1 MNQLTFETNNSE
13 KIIESDF
20 LLRVSEKQYIEST
33 RKGKLYM
40 NSLGFF
46 RAMEQEGIGDKQE
59 GIMISNGTGML
70 LFEGQVLAEFKNMK
84 TYINCPIF
92 CASSID
98 LKQIEEGH
106 YEFVISSKMLQEIM
120 VDKTKQYEIL
130 LFEKKEFIKRIKQA
144 LIREGLQGAMGRV
157 KYTEE
162 IKMFPKEKAYNFA
175 FRKSPIFSHQ
185 KEWRLVL
192 HMNID
197 KNQHYILDVGD
208 ISDIT
213 HQYSINNSKQEFKLE
228 VYTI

>member
-1 MNQLTFETNNSE
+1 MNQLTFETNNSK

-59 GIMISNGTGML
+59 GIMISNGTGIL

-92 CASSID
+92 CALSID
-98 LKQIEEGH
+98 LKQIEKGH
-106 YEFVISSKMLQEIM
+106 YEFVIPPKMLQEIM

-130 LFEKKEFIKRIKQA
+130 LFEKKEFMKRIEQA

-157 KYTEE
+157 EYTDE
-162 IKMFPKEKAYNFA
+162 IKMFSKEEAYNFA
-175 FRKSPIFSHQ
+175 FRKSPQFSHQ

-213 HQYSINNSKQEFKLE
+213 HQYSIDNSKQEFKLE